1 MSQPLSD
8 KTKSLIRSG
17 VDYAGPLAFLVG
29 YLVTRDMLS
38 ATWALVGASAIALA
52 IGYGVERR
60 IAPMPLFAGL
70 AALIFG
76 GLTLY
81 FNDPRFVKIKPSVI
95 NTILGL
101 TMLGGLAIKRNPL
114 KALMGEAL
122 KLPDTAWR
130 ALTFRYGLFFL
141 CVAVMNEAIWR
152 TQPESIWIWFRM
164 PGLQIL
170 SLVFSL
176 TQLPLMM
183 KHIQADKEADKAPKA
198 EKRKKK
204 KKKAANDLAI

>member
-8 KTKSLIRSG
+8 KTKALIRSG

-38 ATWALVGASAIALA
+38 ATWALVGTSAIALA
-52 IGYGVERR
+52 VGYGVERR

-81 FNDPRFVKIKPSVI
+81 FHDPRFVKIKPTAI

-101 TMLGGLAIKRNPL
+101 TMLGGLALKRNPL

-122 KLPDTAWR
+122 KLSDAAWR
-130 ALTFRYGLFFL
+130 TLTFRYGLFFL
-141 CVAVMNEAIWR
+141 CVAVLNEAVWR
-152 TQPESIWIWFRM
+152 TQPESTWIWFRM

-183 KHIQADKEADKAPKA
+183 KHIQTDPEADKS
-198 EKRKKK
+198 
-204 KKKAANDLAI
+204 

>member
-8 KTKSLIRSG
+8 KTKTLIRSG

-29 YLVTRDMLS
+29 YLVTHDMLS

-52 IGYGVERR
+52 VGYGVERR

-81 FNDPRFVKIKPSVI
+81 FHDPRFVKIKPTAI
-95 NTILGL
+95 NTVLGL
-101 TMLGGLAIKRNPL
+101 TMLGGLALKRNPL

-122 KLPDTAWR
+122 KLSDAAWR
-130 ALTFRYGLFFL
+130 TLTFRYGLFFL
-141 CVAVMNEAIWR
+141 CVAVLNEAVWR
-152 TQPESIWIWFRM
+152 TQPESTWIWFRM

-183 KHIQADKEADKAPKA
+183 KHIQTDSDATKP
-198 EKRKKK
+198 
-204 KKKAANDLAI
+204 

>member
-1 MSQPLSD
+1 M
-8 KTKSLIRSG
+8 IRSG

-29 YLVTRDMLS
+29 YLITRDMLS
-38 ATWALVGASAIALA
+38 ATWALVAASALALA

-81 FNDPRFVKIKPSVI
+81 FNDPRFVKIKPTAIITV
-95 NTILGL
+95 LGL
-101 TMLGGLAIKRNPL
+101 TMLGGLALKRNPL

-122 KLPDTAWR
+122 KLPDEAWR
-130 ALTFRYGLFFL
+130 ALTLRYGLFFL
-141 CVAVMNEAIWR
+141 CVAVLNEAVWR
-152 TQPESIWIWFRM
+152 TQPETVWIWFRM

-170 SLVFSL
+170 SLIFTA

-183 KHIQADKEADKAPKA
+183 KHIQQDQPTDKP
-198 EKRKKK
+198 
-204 KKKAANDLAI
+204 

>member
-1 MSQPLSD
+1 MSQPLSH
-8 KTKSLIRSG
+8 KTRALIRSG

-38 ATWALVGASAIALA
+38 ATWALVAASAIALA

-81 FNDPRFVKIKPSVI
+81 FNDPRFVKIKPTAI
-95 NTILGL
+95 NTVLGL
-101 TMLGGLAIKRNPL
+101 TMLGGLMLGRNPL

-122 KLPDTAWR
+122 KLPDKAWR
-130 ALTFRYGLFFL
+130 TLTLRYGLFFL
-141 CVAVMNEAIWR
+141 CVAALNEAVWR
-152 TQPESIWIWFRM
+152 TQPETVWIWFRM

-170 SLVFSL
+170 SLVFTA

-183 KHIQADKEADKAPKA
+183 KHIQQDQPADKP
-198 EKRKKK
+198 
-204 KKKAANDLAI
+204 

>member
-8 KTKSLIRSG
+8 KTRTLIRSG

-52 IGYGVERR
+52 VGYGVERR

-81 FNDPRFVKIKPSVI
+81 FHDPRFVKIKPTAI

-101 TMLGGLAIKRNPL
+101 TMLGGLALKRNPL

-122 KLPDTAWR
+122 KLPDAAWR
-130 ALTFRYGLFFL
+130 TLTLRYGLFFL
-141 CVAVMNEAIWR
+141 CVAVLNEAIWR

-183 KHIQADKEADKAPKA
+183 KHIQTDTQTDKNSADV
-198 EKRKKK
+198 
-204 KKKAANDLAI
+204 

>member
-8 KTKSLIRSG
+8 KTKTLIRSG

-29 YLVTRDMLS
+29 YLVTHDMLS

-52 IGYGVERR
+52 VGYGVERR

-81 FNDPRFVKIKPSVI
+81 FHDPRFVKIKPTAI
-95 NTILGL
+95 NTVLGL
-101 TMLGGLAIKRNPL
+101 TMLGGLALKRNPL
-114 KALMGEAL
+114 KALLGEAIT
-122 KLPDTAWR
+122 LPDAAWR
-130 ALTFRYGLFFL
+130 TLTLRYGLFFL
-141 CVAVMNEAIWR
+141 SVAVLNEAIWR

-183 KHIQADKEADKAPKA
+183 KHIQSDPPADRP
-198 EKRKKK
+198 
-204 KKKAANDLAI
+204 

>member
-8 KTKSLIRSG
+8 KTKTLIRSG

-29 YLVTRDMLS
+29 YLITHNMLS

-52 IGYGVERR
+52 VGYGVERR

-81 FNDPRFVKIKPSVI
+81 FHDPRFVKIKPTAI
-95 NTILGL
+95 NTILGV
-101 TMLGGLAIKRNPL
+101 TMLGGLALKRNPL

-130 ALTFRYGLFFL
+130 TLTLRYGLFFL
-141 CVAVMNEAIWR
+141 CVAVLNEAIWR

-183 KHIQADKEADKAPKA
+183 KHIQADAETDKHSADV
-198 EKRKKK
+198 
-204 KKKAANDLAI
+204 

>member
-8 KTKSLIRSG
+8 KTRTLIRSG

-29 YLVTRDMLS
+29 YLITHNMLS

-52 IGYGVERR
+52 VGYGVERR

-81 FNDPRFVKIKPSVI
+81 FHDPRFVKIKPTAI

-101 TMLGGLAIKRNPL
+101 TMLGGLALKRNPL

-122 KLPDTAWR
+122 KLPDAAWR
-130 ALTFRYGLFFL
+130 TLTLRYGLFFL
-141 CVAVMNEAIWR
+141 CVAVLNEAIWR

-183 KHIQADKEADKAPKA
+183 KHIQTDTQTDKNSADV
-198 EKRKKK
+198 
-204 KKKAANDLAI
+204 

>member
-8 KTKSLIRSG
+8 KTKTLIRSG

-29 YLVTRDMLS
+29 YLITHNMLS
-38 ATWALVGASAIALA
+38 ATWALVGASAVALA
-52 IGYGVERR
+52 VGYGVERR

-81 FNDPRFVKIKPSVI
+81 FHDPRFVKIKPTAI

-101 TMLGGLAIKRNPL
+101 TMLGGLALKRNPL

-122 KLPDTAWR
+122 KLPDAAWR
-130 ALTFRYGLFFL
+130 TLTLRYGLFFL
-141 CVAVMNEAIWR
+141 CVAVLNEAIWR

-183 KHIQADKEADKAPKA
+183 KHIQADAETDKHSADV
-198 EKRKKK
+198 
-204 KKKAANDLAI
+204 

>member
-1 MSQPLSD
+1 MSQPLSN
-8 KTKSLIRSG
+8 KTKALIRSG

-29 YLVTRDMLS
+29 YLVTHDMLS

-52 IGYGVERR
+52 VGYGVERR

-81 FNDPRFVKIKPSVI
+81 FHDPRFVKIKPTAI

-101 TMLGGLAIKRNPL
+101 TMLGGLVLKRNPL
-114 KALMGEAL
+114 KALLGEAIT
-122 KLPDTAWR
+122 LPDAAWR
-130 ALTFRYGLFFL
+130 TLTLRYGLFFL
-141 CVAVMNEAIWR
+141 SVAVLNEAIWR

-183 KHIQADKEADKAPKA
+183 KHIQSDPPADRP
-198 EKRKKK
+198 
-204 KKKAANDLAI
+204 

>member
-1 MSQPLSD
+1 MSQPLSN
-8 KTKSLIRSG
+8 KTKALIRSG

-29 YLVTRDMLS
+29 YLVTHDMLS

-52 IGYGVERR
+52 VGYGVERR

-81 FNDPRFVKIKPSVI
+81 FHDPRFVKIKPTAI

-101 TMLGGLAIKRNPL
+101 TMLGGLVLKRNPL
-114 KALMGEAL
+114 KALLGEAIT
-122 KLPDTAWR
+122 LPDAAWR
-130 ALTFRYGLFFL
+130 TLTLRYGLFFL
-141 CVAVMNEAIWR
+141 CVAVLNEAIWR

-183 KHIQADKEADKAPKA
+183 KHIQSDPPADRP
-198 EKRKKK
+198 
-204 KKKAANDLAI
+204 

>member
-8 KTKSLIRSG
+8 KTRTLIRSG
-17 VDYAGPLAFLVG
+17 VDYAGPLAFLIG
-29 YLVTRDMLS
+29 YLITHNMLS

-52 IGYGVERR
+52 VGYGVERR

-81 FNDPRFVKIKPSVI
+81 FHDPRFVKIKPTAI

-101 TMLGGLAIKRNPL
+101 TMLGGLALKRNPL

-122 KLPDTAWR
+122 KLPDAAWR
-130 ALTFRYGLFFL
+130 TLTLRYGLFFL
-141 CVAVMNEAIWR
+141 CVAVLNEAIWR

-183 KHIQADKEADKAPKA
+183 KHIQTDTQTDKNSADV
-198 EKRKKK
+198 
-204 KKKAANDLAI
+204 